1 MRSAECVHDEYVEVL
16 DELLRELHVVLFLFR
31 MEADVFEQEH
41 FSVFPVRDGF
51 VDLLA
56 DAVGDEAHGPS
67 CQLRELFADGLE
79 RVFEVDRSLRAAE
92 VRDERDFSARV
103 AQSRQRRKMRL
114 YARVVADPAVGQG
127 DVEVHPD
134 QNLFTRYVRGR
145 KGLEAHSVTVL
156 F

>member
-1 MRSAECVHDEYVEVL
+1 MRGAEGVHDEYVEVL

-67 CQLRELFADGLE
+67 GQLRELFADGL
-79 RVFEVDRSLRAAE
+79 
-92 VRDERDFSARV
+92 
-103 AQSRQRRKMRL
+103 
-114 YARVVADPAVGQG
+114 
-127 DVEVHPD
+127 
-134 QNLFTRYVRGR
+134 
-145 KGLEAHSVTVL
+145 
-156 F
+156 